1 MEIKIKTYLLSY
13 SHFKEIVMK
22 HKVHLIWVVT
32 LLLHGITSKFSTSV
46 IKQAYCDFLLFF
58 VR

>member
-13 SHFKEIVMK
+13 NHFKEIVMK

-46 IKQAYCDFLLFF
+46 IKQAYCDF